1 MAMPSRPAGFVRR
14 RLFRH
19 GDRRALGQQIIRS
32 IRRGTLMRHV
42 IFAHPVTTCPH
53 RMIDAAATARL
64 VTATGFALRASA
76 GFPGTVCA
84 AIHLAAIA
92 MAADEHLHAT
102 AQAQKQ
108 SCRGSVGIIA
118 AIAPAMRKSRLTPW
132 THSPSGAIMPLHSC
146 PCTV

>member
-1 MAMPSRPAGFVRR
+1 MVTAKSSSVVPRTSAAPQEVAANKFRTTSAATMAMPSRPAGFVRR

-102 AQAQKQ
+102 GQAQNQ
-108 SCRGSVGIIA
+108 SS
-118 AIAPAMRKSRLTPW
+118 TP
-132 THSPSGAIMPLHSC
+132 G
-146 PCTV
+146 V